1 VLEPGVVVLPCGN
14 PVTTRALR
22 ERGCDVIDVEMSEF
36 VKTGGGPHC
45 ATAGLIRD
53 PGPLLLRGG

>member
-1 VLEPGVVVLPCGN
+1 VVVLPTGN

-22 ERGCDVIDVEMSEF
+22 ERGCDVIEVDMSEF

-53 PGPLLLRGG
+53 PGPFLPR